1 MDRSIAHPPLARPGA
16 RVPDARLGAPGSGD
30 FEMRDGRRLLEQMR
44 DVFQD
49 RVDDLEHASAR
60 QLDRLAEKGARQLEE
75 LREDYEQQADFM
87 NRMADWHKDYKKSL
101 IDDVN
106 AEPIYTC
113 GDRLPDG
120 SPTTAG
126 AFLPVFAG
134 EFTPANPTGTFS
146 GHCFETINF
155 EFEQTSTTSFDLH
168 LDL

>member
-1 MDRSIAHPPLARPGA
+1 MCIAKLGCVRSLHRTAQLRGH
-16 RVPDARLGAPGSGD
+16 RLHAVTNA
-30 FEMRDGRRLLEQMR
+30 EQGH
-44 DVFQD
+44 VETENK
-49 RVDDLEHASAR
+49 VWDDLV
-60 QLDRLAEKGARQLEE
+60 EKIVTFPTKAY
-75 LREDYEQQADFM
+75 LRDYEQQADFM

-101 IDDVN
+101 IDGVN